1 MSRADLKGSPMN
13 FPNWR
18 IESAFALG
26 RAGVPVGA
34 WPKIVAAANARQRS
48 NEAASVV
55 CPPAWVEAFEKRA
68 DAAEKRLR
76 AYLPAFAFER
86 QADPRGRPFTIAG
99 VSVAGEGFS
108 ADWFTRAE
116 RAAYAELDKPKS
128 GQA

>member
-1 MSRADLKGSPMN
+1 MS

-18 IESAFALG
+18 IEAAFALG

-48 NEAASVV
+48 NEAACVV
-55 CPPAWVEAFEKRA
+55 CPPAWVAALEKRA

-86 QADPRGRPFTIAG
+86 RTDPRGCPFTVAG
-99 VSVAGEGFS
+99 VPVAGEGFG
-108 ADWFTRAE
+108 AEWFTRAE
-116 RAAYAELDKPKS
+116 RAAYAQSEVRP
-128 GQA
+128 